1 MSSAGPPGSMVRKK
15 SLKKEDQNHTAD
27 EIDPNDGIDESGSN
41 GDATDHDDHDE
52 QNDADHKSEK
62 SSVQKKNKNQNELR
76 SSCGICGAPAADH
89 LHYGAFCCYSCRAF
103 FRRSGHRVY
112 KCVRSTDD
120 CKIES
125 KTRRNCKK
133 CRYR

>member
-15 SLKKEDQNHTAD
+15 SLKKEDQSNTVEINVSRNESSYLIDPHDQINYKNDLIDHTAD

-76 SSCGICGAPAADH
+76 
-89 LHYGAFCCYSCRAF
+89 
-103 FRRSGHRVY
+103 
-112 KCVRSTDD
+112 
-120 CKIES
+120 
-125 KTRRNCKK
+125 
-133 CRYR
+133 